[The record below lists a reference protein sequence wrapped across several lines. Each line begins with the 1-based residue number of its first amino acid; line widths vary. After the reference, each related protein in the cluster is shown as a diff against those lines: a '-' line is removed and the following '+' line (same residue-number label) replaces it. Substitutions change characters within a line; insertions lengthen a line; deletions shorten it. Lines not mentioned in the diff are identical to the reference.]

1 MKYSA
6 AFLHLSIVTLLSC
19 VAEVACHFHQTKRD
33 RRESVDNSHLYQGP
47 RARLNKIIIPSS
59 CHPPLLCRSRHP
71 SLVTPSPS
79 PTSSDPIL
87 SSYAKQLRP
96 RPRVVKMVPIKT
108 IRLKYQR
115 QGRKVTQPSPQKG
128 QLYKYKAKFSM
139 KNILHRSRN
148 GRLNIINASNSN
160 NI

>member
-1 MKYSA
+1 MSSVSCLRDKLDFYPHFN
-6 AFLHLSIVTLLSC
+6 AFIS
-19 VAEVACHFHQTKRD
+19 R
-33 RRESVDNSHLYQGP
+33 
-47 RARLNKIIIPSS
+47 
-59 CHPPLLCRSRHP
+59 PLLCRPRP
-71 SLVTPSPS
+71 SSPLSSTPSS
-79 PTSSDPIL
+79 GGHINISSDPIL
-87 SSYAKQLRP
+87 SSYSQQLRP

-115 QGRKVTQPSPQKG
+115 KGRKATTPSTQKG